1 MGDGVKGHITK
12 GPIHAGV
19 DAVLNRQ
26 DQPGGPFVRRAAF
39 LAGLIKAKVAEDY
52 LGLIQAEGVNPL
64 MVGYLRETWYNTA
77 APKGWWLHLQPIFPI
92 LHQGLIKTIEE
103 AGDQL
108 LIDSYWLPA
117 ANTTAVEVVVA
128 RSARQVTRLI
138 LTPPSDGPMTA
149 RHIAVPTWVVR
160 GRAGAQEQPGFVMP
174 DEVVESVTGNVVT
187 WQRRELR

>member
-1 MGDGVKGHITK
+1 MTGSRDTSRRGRFTRGSTRYSI
-12 GPIHAGV
+12 
-19 DAVLNRQ
+19 
-26 DQPGGPFVRRAAF
+26 VRTSREGRSSGARRF
-39 LAGLIKAKVAEDY
+39 SAGLIKAKVAEDY

-64 MVGYLRETWYNTA
+64 MVGYLRDTWYNTA

>member
-12 GPIHAGV
+12 GPIHAKV

-39 LAGLIKAKVAEDY
+39 LAALIKAKVAEDY
-52 LGLIQAEGVNPL
+52 LGLIQAEGVNPV
-64 MVGYLRETWYNTA
+64 MVGYLRETWYGTT

-103 AGDQL
+103 AGEQL

-138 LTPPSDGPMTA
+138 LTPPSDGPMNPRNTPA
-149 RHIAVPTWVVR
+149 PMWVVK
-160 GRAGAQEQPGFVMP
+160 GRAGAQEQPGFVTI
-174 DEVVESVTGNVVT
+174 DEAVESVAGNVVT
-187 WQRRELR
+187 WRRRELP

>member
-1 MGDGVKGHITK
+1 MGDGIKGHITK
-12 GPIHAGV
+12 GPIHAKV

-39 LAGLIKAKVAEDY
+39 LAALLKAPTAAEY
-52 LGLIQAEGVNPL
+52 LTLIQSEASVTQADAT
-64 MVGYLRETWYNTA
+64 YLRDKWYSPT
-77 APKGWWLHLQPIFPI
+77 GWWPTMQPIYPI
-92 LHQGLIKTIEE
+92 LQQGLIKTIQE

-117 ANTTAVEVVVA
+117 ASTTGVEVVVA

-138 LTPPSDGPMTA
+138 LTPPGEGSMRDRQIPA
-149 RHIAVPTWVVR
+149 PTWVVR
-160 GRAGAQEQPGFVMP
+160 GRTGPQEQPGLVMP
-174 DEVVESVTGNVVT
+174 DEVVESVTANVIT